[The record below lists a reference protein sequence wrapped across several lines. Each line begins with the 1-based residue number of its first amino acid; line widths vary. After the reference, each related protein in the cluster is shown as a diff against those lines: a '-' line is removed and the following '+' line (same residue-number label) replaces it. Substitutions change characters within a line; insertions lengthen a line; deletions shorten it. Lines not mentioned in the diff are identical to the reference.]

1 MVILHERLP
10 NMAVRSQTDNVNSSE
25 NKMYRFT
32 QYIWRCLLVV
42 FLALT
47 LYVLGTANIYGWGV
61 EEAHALLRQHHDSP
75 GVLRYHSQVSI
86 KDEFGYAWQVLL
98 FKQNYNNPVKELRLR
113 VVGFPGIAEIAHPQP
128 LLIETTLG
136 KLLLASDVY
145 ALTAPAPNVGEYN
158 LTDVLPKL
166 PTTDA
171 LKLHVPVESGQPL
184 LLNIPNTVVTE
195 WQWLVTEID

>member
-1 MVILHERLP
+1 MKR
-10 NMAVRSQTDNVNSSE
+10 
-25 NKMYRFT
+25 RFHSFF
-32 QYIWRCLLVV
+32 WRCALVAL
-42 FLALT
+42 LALI
-47 LYVLGTANIYGWGV
+47 LGGWGAKS
-61 EEAHALLRQHHDSP
+61 AHALLRQHHDSP

-86 KDEFGYAWQVLL
+86 KDNKGYAWQVLL
-98 FKQNYNNPVKELRLR
+98 FKQNYNSAVKDLRLR
-113 VVGFPGIAEIAHPQP
+113 LVGFPGVFEIAHPQA
-128 LLIETTLG
+128 LEIETTAG

-171 LKLHVPVESGQPL
+171 LKLHVPLKSEQPL
-184 LLNIPNTVVTE
+184 VLNIPNSVVTE

>member
-1 MVILHERLP
+1 MGIFSKR
-10 NMAVRSQTDNVNSSE
+10 RSLSPSQISI
-25 NKMYRFT
+25 KMCTIKQKFW
-32 QYIWRCLLVV
+32 QYFWRCALVIV
-42 FLALT
+42 LVLT
-47 LYVLGTANIYGWGV
+47 FGGWSV
-61 EEAHALLRQHHDSP
+61 ESAQALLRQHHDSP

-98 FKQNYNNPVKELRLR
+98 FKQNYNSAIKDLRLR
-113 VVGFPGIAEIAHPQP
+113 LVAFPGVVELAHPQP
-128 LLIETTLG
+128 LEIETTFG

-171 LKLHVPVESGQPL
+171 LKLHVPVESGKPL
-184 LLNIPNTVVTE
+184 VLNIPNSVVTE